1 MKFINKLFINTGL
14 FSVLSLLLLV
24 PVLAVT
30 MAGFNTANLESS
42 EVLSAQDENVN
53 VQEKRYDGVPM
64 ELEEIIRKVELEMAK
79 EAAGQQETTGN
90 YVPAESSATDTL
102 EIGN

>member
-14 FSVLSLLLLV
+14 FSILLLLLLV

-30 MAGFNTANLESS
+30 MAGFNTTGLESS
-42 EVLSAQDENVN
+42 EVLSAQDENIN
-53 VQEKRYDGVPM
+53 TQEKRYDGVPM

-79 EAAGQQETTGN
+79 EAAEQQETTRN
-90 YVPAESSATDTL
+90 YIPSGSSATDTL